1 MTDILKIDGIQCQVR
16 RTGRKSLGIAVERDG
31 SVIVNA
37 PQDVDSTA
45 IEKFVF
51 SKRLWIHQ
59 KLAYKRQTNKEK
71 IRRDFVNGQGFLY
84 LGKSYR
90 LRIIQNSEEVNH
102 VKKKKESNILRLH
115 HGYFELPASEHD
127 RARDHFISWY
137 KRKTEEQL
145 KARLPRY
152 VDRVGAE
159 VKGFRVLDIGNRWAS
174 CGTKGTLNFNWRTV
188 MAPIWVFD
196 YILVHELTHTIKKR
210 HGKEFW
216 GIVARV
222 IPDYQEQEAWLQEH
236 GVELDI

>member
-1 MTDILKIDGIQCQVR
+1 MTDILTIDGIEYQVK
-16 RTGRKSLGIAVERDG
+16 RTGRTSLGISVERDG

-45 IEKFVF
+45 VEKFVS

-59 KLAYKRQTNKEK
+59 KLAQKKETNKEK

-90 LRIIQNSEEVNH
+90 LRLIKHGANAADKNVGDACCLRFNH
-102 VKKKKESNILRLH
+102 
-115 HGYFELPASEHD
+115 GFFELAVTEQS
-127 RARDHFISWY
+127 RARDHFIRWY

-152 VDRVGAE
+152 VGRVGAE
-159 VKGFRVLDIGNRWAS
+159 VKGYRVLDLGNRWAS
-174 CGTKGTLNFNWRTV
+174 CGAKGTLNFNWRTV

-196 YILVHELTHTIKKR
+196 YILVHELAHMIKKG
-210 HGKEFW
+210 HAKEFW
-216 GIVARV
+216 GIVTRV
-222 IPDYQEQEAWLQEH
+222 IPDYQEHEAWLQDH
-236 GVELDI
+236 GVEMDI

>member
-1 MTDILKIDGIQCQVR
+1 MTDIFKIDGIQCQVK
-16 RTGRKSLGIAVERDG
+16 RTGRTSLGISIERDG

-45 IEKFVF
+45 IEKFVS

-59 KLAYKRQTNKEK
+59 KLTYKKETNKEK

-90 LRIIQNSEEVNH
+90 LRLIKYGANTAD
-102 VKKKKESNILRLH
+102 KKAKDSCCLRFN
-115 HGYFELPASEHD
+115 HGYFELSASEQF
-127 RARDHFISWY
+127 RAREHFVNWY
-137 KRKTEEQL
+137 KNKTEEQL

-152 VDRVGAE
+152 VGRIGAE
-159 VKGFRVLDIGNRWAS
+159 VKGFRVLDLGNRWAS
-174 CGTKGTLNFNWRTV
+174 CGAKGMLNFNWRTV

-196 YILVHELTHTIKKR
+196 YILVHELAHMIQKGHTKK
-210 HGKEFW
+210 FW

-222 IPDYQEQEAWLQEH
+222 ISDYQEHEAWLQDH

>member
-59 KLAYKRQTNKEK
+59 KLAYKKETNKEK

-90 LRIIQNSEEVNH
+90 LRL
-102 VKKKKESNILRLH
+102 VKHEINTAKKNGRGLNGLRFNQ
-115 HGYFELPASEHD
+115 GYFELPVTEQS
-127 RARDHFISWY
+127 RARDHFIRWY
-137 KRKTEEQL
+137 RRKTEEQL
-145 KARLPRY
+145 QARLPRY

-159 VKGFRVLDIGNRWAS
+159 VKGFRVLDLGNRWAS
-174 CGTKGTLNFNWRTV
+174 CGAKGTLNFNWRTV

-196 YILVHELTHTIKKR
+196 YILVHELAHMIRKGHT
-210 HGKEFW
+210 KEFW
-216 GIVARV
+216 SIVARV
-222 IPDYQEQEAWLQEH
+222 IPDYQEHESWLYEH